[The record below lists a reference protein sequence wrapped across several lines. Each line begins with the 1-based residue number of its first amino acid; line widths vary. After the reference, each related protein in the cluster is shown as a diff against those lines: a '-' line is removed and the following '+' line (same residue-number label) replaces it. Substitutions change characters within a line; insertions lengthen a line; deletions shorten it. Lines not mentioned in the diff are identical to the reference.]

1 MDNGIYYNIPSKE
14 YHSWTEI
21 VSNSYLGRLAK
32 VPACAKIPQEET
44 EAMKFGRAFH
54 TFVLEPNI
62 FNEEFITP
70 DNWPTKPNKRSTE
83 KTVKAYGEWINSLDG
98 KQPIASDDVITI
110 CAMSIA
116 INKHPFASKLLK
128 EGVSETT
135 IIWTDIETGIQCK
148 VRPDR
153 IPDGN
158 KGVILD
164 LKSTSNASSYSFKT
178 DCIKYGYARE
188 CGMYMEGFAMAK
200 NALFKDLVFAFI
212 AVEKEPPYRVEVYTL
227 DIDFVQYGWLE
238 FHRLL
243 QIEKE
248 CREKNFWPHYVNAGA
263 EELTKPPY
271 VQNWEWDGQ
280 DSVLKDYS
288 MGDK

>member
-1 MDNGIYYNIPSKE
+1 MDEGIYHGISSKD
-14 YHSWTEI
+14 YHAMTEI

-44 EAMKFGRAFH
+44 EAMKFGRMIH
-54 TFVLEPNI
+54 SYILEIENFSKEYECVENI
-62 FNEEFITP
+62 
-70 DNWPTKPNKRSTE
+70 PTKPNKRSTK
-83 KTVKAYGEWINSLDG
+83 KTIDTYNSWLKELNG
-98 KQPIASDDVITI
+98 KQPYTKDDLTVIDN
-110 CAMSIA
+110 MYGA
-116 INKHPFASKLLK
+116 IHSHPFASKLLK
-128 EGVSETT
+128 DGISETT
-135 IIWTDIETGIQCK
+135 IIWNDIDTGIKCK

-164 LKSTSNASSYSFKT
+164 LKTTSNASSYSFKT

-188 CGMYMEGFAMAK
+188 CGMYMEGFARVK
-200 NALFKDLVFAFI
+200 NALFQDLVFAFI

-243 QIEKE
+243 QLEKE

-271 VQNWEWDGQ
+271 VSNWEWDGQ
-280 DSVLKDYS
+280 DSVLKDYA
-288 MGDK
+288 MGDR

>member
-1 MDNGIYYNIPSKE
+1 MENGIYYNIPSKE
-14 YHSWTEI
+14 YHSWSDI
-21 VSNSYLGRLAK
+21 VSNSYLGKLSV
-32 VPACAKIPQEET
+32 VPAKAKLPQEET

-54 TFVLEPNI
+54 TYILEYEK
-62 FNEEFITP
+62 FNEEFIVP
-70 DNWPTKPNKRSTE
+70 DFFPTKPNKRSTQ
-83 KTVKAYGEWINSLDG
+83 KTIDTYKEWERDLLG
-98 KQPIASDDVITI
+98 KQALTKDDLETIDKMRDAIA
-110 CAMSIA
+110 
-116 INKHPFASKLLK
+116 NHPFASKLLA

-135 IIWTDIETGIQCK
+135 IIWTDDDTGLQCK

-153 IPDGN
+153 IPSGE

-164 LKSTSNASSYSFKT
+164 LKSTSNASPYSFRN

-188 CGMYMEGFAMAK
+188 CGMYMEGFSRVK
-200 NALFKDLVFAFI
+200 NALFKDLIFAFI

-263 EELTKPPY
+263 EELTKPPFAK
-271 VQNWEWDGQ
+271 NWEWDGRDEQ
-280 DSVLKDYS
+280 LKDYA
-288 MGDK
+288 MGDR

>member
-1 MDNGIYYNIPSKE
+1 MDDGIYLNIPSKE
-14 YHSWTEI
+14 YHSWTDI

-44 EAMKFGRAFH
+44 EAMKFGRAVH
-54 TFVLEPNI
+54 TYILEGKM
-62 FNEEFITP
+62 EFIKNYHVCE
-70 DNWPTKPNKRSTE
+70 DRGKRSKEDKAYWIELITKYPNKE
-83 KTVKAYGEWINSLDG
+83 LIKD
-98 KQPIASDDVITI
+98 SDYQIIKYMEDSV
-110 CAMSIA
+110 MG
-116 INKHPFASKLLK
+116 HPFASKLLK

-135 IIWTDIETGIQCK
+135 IIWTDTDTGLKCK

-153 IPDGN
+153 IPDGD

-164 LKSTSNASSYSFKT
+164 LKTTSNASSYSFKT

-188 CGMYMEGFAMAK
+188 CGMYMEGFSRAK
-200 NALFKDLVFAFI
+200 NAKFQDLVFAFI

-243 QIEKE
+243 QLEKE
-248 CREKNFWPHYVNAGA
+248 CREKNFWPHYINAGA

-271 VQNWEWDGQ
+271 VSNWEWDGS
-280 DSVLKDYS
+280 DSIQRDY
-288 MGDK
+288 KQE

>member
-1 MDNGIYYNIPSKE
+1 
-14 YHSWTEI
+14 
-21 VSNSYLGRLAK
+21 
-32 VPACAKIPQEET
+32 
-44 EAMKFGRAFH
+44 
-54 TFVLEPNI
+54 
-62 FNEEFITP
+62 
-70 DNWPTKPNKRSTE
+70 
-83 KTVKAYGEWINSLDG
+83 
-98 KQPIASDDVITI
+98 
-110 CAMSIA
+110 
-116 INKHPFASKLLK
+116 
-128 EGVSETT
+128 
-135 IIWTDIETGIQCK
+135 
-148 VRPDR
+148 
-153 IPDGN
+153 
-158 KGVILD
+158 
-164 LKSTSNASSYSFKT
+164 
-178 DCIKYGYARE
+178 
-188 CGMYMEGFAMAK
+188 MEGFAMAK

-288 MGDK
+288 MGDR